1 MLDPVPLAGAGR
13 QGHTVT
19 VSPVSAAKRASS
31 VFHSRVRP
39 VGAAAIGGDQQPGRA
54 RAGLMAGLSHHVRI
68 VWTAN
73 WAVSWSVPTAT
84 QPEFAPMS

>member
-1 MLDPVPLAGAGR
+1 M
-13 QGHTVT
+13 
-19 VSPVSAAKRASS
+19 SPVSAAKRASS
-31 VFHSRVRP
+31 VFHSRVRYP
-39 VGAAAIGGDQQPGRA
+39 LEPPPSAVISSLAAPGQA
-54 RAGLMAGLSHHVRI
+54 SWPALSHHVRI